1 MLILCWGSKNL
12 VCCKNLIYACPLI
25 KPTSSLSSSKN
36 NTDEENFV
44 KLIDACLLI
53 KIHVQSSK
61 IVVFVAGYHS
71 LFQPKLFMGGQLMD
85 LEHQRVTCANCGRN
99 YKNEKEH
106 KRHLQR
112 NRCRGLGIMPVVPT
126 LPAPPSQSGVP
137 ILAPLPSQSVVPIL
151 APPSQSDLAGQE
163 SPTDLGNNLELE

>member
-1 MLILCWGSKNL
+1 M
-12 VCCKNLIYACPLI
+12 
-25 KPTSSLSSSKN
+25 
-36 NTDEENFV
+36 

-126 LPAPPSQSGVP
+126 LSAPSQSEVP
-137 ILAPLPSQSVVPIL
+137 TL
-151 APPSQSDLAGQE
+151 APPLQLDLALAGQG
-163 SPTDLGNNLELE
+163 SPTDLGNDLE

>member
-1 MLILCWGSKNL
+1 M
-12 VCCKNLIYACPLI
+12 
-25 KPTSSLSSSKN
+25 
-36 NTDEENFV
+36 

-99 YKNEKEH
+99 YKNEKEY
-106 KRHLQR
+106 KRHLYR
-112 NRCRGLGIMPVVPT
+112 KRCRGQDLG
-126 LPAPPSQSGVP
+126 
-137 ILAPLPSQSVVPIL
+137 LPS
-151 APPSQSDLAGQE
+151 
-163 SPTDLGNNLELE
+163 LE

>member
-1 MLILCWGSKNL
+1 MLRSDEETKKNL
-12 VCCKNLIYACPLI
+12 L
-25 KPTSSLSSSKN
+25 
-36 NTDEENFV
+36 

-112 NRCRGLGIMPVVPT
+112 NRCRGQFGIMPVVPT
-126 LPAPPSQSGVP
+126 LSAPSQSEVP
-137 ILAPLPSQSVVPIL
+137 TL
-151 APPSQSDLAGQE
+151 APPLQLDLALAGQG
-163 SPTDLGNNLELE
+163 SPTDLGNDLE